1 MTLTRLLALPLIW
14 LVRAYQLVIS
24 PMTPPSCRFYPSCSA
39 YAITAL
45 ERFGPLKGTWL
56 TVRRLLRCHPWNPGG
71 WTTFPRGRRRGLPRT
86 LRTRTLN
93 SVLTLR
99 TTVYDFFVN
108 LLSPLMWGEAWVMT
122 AWHRCSRGWGS
133 RTRAAGAGRCPSSVS
148 PSSCGS

>member
-1 MTLTRLLALPLIW
+1 MTVSRLLALPLIW

-71 WTTFPRGRRRGLPRT
+71 VDHVPERAP
-86 LRTRTLN
+86 
-93 SVLTLR
+93 
-99 TTVYDFFVN
+99 
-108 LLSPLMWGEAWVMT
+108 
-122 AWHRCSRGWGS
+122 
-133 RTRAAGAGRCPSSVS
+133 AAGSASHRPAAHANH
-148 PSSCGS
+148 

>member
-56 TVRRLLRCHPWNPGG
+56 TRARGCCAATPGTRG
-71 WTTFPRGRRRGLPRT
+71 ASTTFPRGRRRGPPRT
-86 LRTRTLN
+86 LRTRT
-93 SVLTLR
+93 T
-99 TTVYDFFVN
+99 D
-108 LLSPLMWGEAWVMT
+108 
-122 AWHRCSRGWGS
+122 H
-133 RTRAAGAGRCPSSVS
+133 
-148 PSSCGS
+148 